1 MKKYLSILFSFICVL
16 SLIACEPVRHTRG
29 NIPLPSA
36 LASLE
41 IGKTTRQ
48 DILQSFGT
56 PSATGNFKND
66 VWYYMGWQTEQIAF
80 FAPEVTDHK
89 VHIMVF
95 DDKNILTEHRMLT
108 KADLQNIIL
117 NPSETPTSGVDVS
130 VIEQLIGNLGR
141 FRNESQ

>member
-1 MKKYLSILFSFICVL
+1 MKTYLLKLYSVVFLL
-16 SLIACEPVRHTRG
+16 SLVACEPVRHTRG

-41 IGKTTRQ
+41 INKTTRQ

-56 PSATGNFKND
+56 PSAMGNFRDN

-80 FAPEVTDHK
+80 FDPEIIDHK
-89 VHIMVF
+89 VHIIMF
-95 DDKNILTEHRMLT
+95 DDKGILKKHQMLT

-117 NPSETPTSGVDVS
+117 NPQETPTTGIDIS
-130 VIEQLIGNLGR
+130 VLEQLIGNLGR